1 MTQIFA
7 TTFTPTLSNL
17 IDEIVK
23 AASPGQLIEAWL
35 FNDAQTR
42 VAAEAKLAQQGIKA
56 RIRSAYKPLLHFFLE
71 DIDLAK
77 SGVADITV
85 RYPRHQ
91 NAADNRFLLET
102 YPLAALV
109 APALITFEALD
120 RCDCTYD
127 VILRGADGVE
137 TRHEVFAPNR
147 VHQDVVDETH
157 LSPTGWVRITD
168 ADGQIVRD
176 ERIETEHEAL
186 FARTMSAIADHDWGD
201 REPYFEELNI
211 TVDLPG
217 HDQKIAHG
225 HEVLSLHE
233 ALHEDFYFSLLEY
246 FQVKSGRPL
255 GDRGLQPGQIVP
267 EIRQVPSAGDG
278 DGETRVTVEL
288 RPLSKDETTGEMQQ
302 IDRATRPLTVAQI
315 RTELDGI
322 EGEEFHATS
331 RSGRILNARYHR
343 GTDLP
348 VMISGG
354 QHPNEISGVAGA
366 LRGAL
371 ELAKRD
377 GAHFTISPLE
387 NPDGYALHQR
397 LIVDNPFHMHHAARY
412 TALGDDMEY
421 RSGDGLYEKEIRVRA
436 RAISGASLHVNLH
449 GYPCHEWT
457 RPLSGYVPRGFGM
470 WTLPK
475 GFFLIMRHH
484 DEWSERAENFIDQVT
499 RKLAAIPGLLAFN
512 AAQIDLYRIHAGD
525 TGFRIINGFPCMI
538 SVDDR
543 HDVPLTLITEYP
555 DETIYGDAFIAAHT
569 AQMAT
574 VVAAY
579 DAWQNLDL
587 L

>member
-1 MTQIFA
+1 MTPIFA
-7 TTFTPTLSNL
+7 TTFAPTIRTLMNEL
-17 IDEIVK
+17 VK
-23 AASPGQLIEAWL
+23 TARPGQVIEAWL
-35 FNDAQTR
+35 FNDTQTR
-42 VAAEAKLAQQGIKA
+42 SAAEAELAGQGVTA

-71 DIDLAK
+71 DIDVTK
-77 SGVADITV
+77 SDIAEITV
-85 RYPRHQ
+85 RYPRHE

-109 APALITFEALD
+109 ASASITFEASD

-127 VILRGADGVE
+127 VILRGSDGAE

-147 VHQDVVDETH
+147 VHQDAVNETH
-157 LSPTGWVRITD
+157 LSPTGWVRIAD
-168 ADGQIVRD
+168 VDGQIVRD
-176 ERIETEHEAL
+176 ERIETEYEAL
-186 FARTMSAIADHDWGD
+186 FARTVTAIAGHDWGD
-201 REPYFEELNI
+201 QEPYFEELNI
-211 TVDLPG
+211 SVDLPG
-217 HDQKIAHG
+217 HDQKIAHA

-255 GDRGLQPGQIVP
+255 GDRGLQPGQIIP
-267 EIRQVPSAGDG
+267 EIRQISE
-278 DGETRVTVEL
+278 DGEARVTVEL

-302 IDRATRPLTVAQI
+302 IDHAIRPLSVAQI
-315 RTELDGI
+315 RAELDGI

-331 RSGRILNARYHR
+331 RSGRVLNARYHK

-354 QHPNEISGVAGA
+354 QHPNETSGVAGA

-397 LIVDNPFHMHHAARY
+397 LIVDNPTHMHHAARY

-421 RSGDGLYEKEIRVRA
+421 RSDDGLYEKEIRVRA

-449 GYPCHEWT
+449 GYPSHEWT

-512 AAQIDLYRIHAGD
+512 AAQIDLYRIHAFE

-538 SVDDR
+538 SIDDR

-555 DETIYGDAFIAAHT
+555 DETVYGDAFIAAHT

-579 DAWQNLDL
+579 DAWQILDL
-587 L
+587 NKP

>member
-7 TTFTPTLSNL
+7 TSFTPTIQTL
-17 IDEIVK
+17 IHDI
-23 AASPGQLIEAWL
+23 AASASPGQIVDAWL
-35 FNDAQTR
+35 FNDATTR
-42 VAAEAKLAQQGIKA
+42 RAAEAELAGQGITA

-71 DIDLAK
+71 DLDLAN
-77 SGVADITV
+77 SEVVGITV
-85 RYPRHQ
+85 RYPRHE

-109 APALITFEALD
+109 APAVIRFEAGE
-120 RCDCTYD
+120 RNNCTYD
-127 VILRGADGVE
+127 VILRADDGSQ

-147 VHQDVVDETH
+147 VHRDMVNETH
-157 LSPTGWVRITD
+157 LSPTGWLRMTD
-168 ADGQIVRD
+168 ADGNLVRD
-176 ERIETEHEAL
+176 DRIETEYEAL
-186 FARTMSAIADHDWGD
+186 FSQTMSAIAGHDWGKQ
-201 REPYFEELNI
+201 EPYFEELNI

-217 HDQKIAHG
+217 IDQKIAHG

-246 FQVKSGRPL
+246 FQIKSGRPL

-267 EIRQVPSAGDG
+267 EIRQSHEAGDAK
-278 DGETRVTVEL
+278 VTVEL
-288 RPLSKDETTGEMQQ
+288 RPLSKDETVGDVQSLDYA
-302 IDRATRPLTVAQI
+302 IRPLTVAQI
-315 RTELDGI
+315 RAELDVIG
-322 EGEEFHATS
+322 GADFHAVS
-331 RSGRILNARYHR
+331 RSGRQLNARYHK
-343 GTDLP
+343 GTGLP

-366 LRGAL
+366 LRGAQ

-397 LIVDNPFHMHHAARY
+397 LIVDNPTHMHHAARY

-436 RAISGASLHVNLH
+436 RAISGASLHINLH
-449 GYPCHEWT
+449 GYPSHEWT
-457 RPLSGYVPRGFGM
+457 RPLSGYVPRGFDM

-484 DEWSERAENFIDQVT
+484 DNWTDRAESFIDQVT
-499 RKLAAIPGLLAFN
+499 RKLAAIPGLLEFN
-512 AAQIDLYRIHAGD
+512 AAQINLYRIHAGE

-538 SVDDR
+538 SIDDR

-569 AQMAT
+569 AQKAT

-579 DAWQNLDL
+579 DAWQTLDL
-587 L
+587 EKSLI

>member
-7 TTFTPTLSNL
+7 TTFAPTIRTLMNEL
-17 IDEIVK
+17 VK
-23 AASPGQLIEAWL
+23 TARPGQVIEAWL
-35 FNDAQTR
+35 FNDTQTR
-42 VAAEAKLAQQGIKA
+42 SAAEAELAGQGVTA
-56 RIRSAYKPLLHFFLE
+56 RIRSTYKPLLHFFLE
-71 DIDLAK
+71 DIDVAK
-77 SGVADITV
+77 SDIAEITV
-85 RYPRHQ
+85 RYPRHE

-109 APALITFEALD
+109 ASASITFEASD

-127 VILRGADGVE
+127 VILRGSDGAE

-147 VHQDVVDETH
+147 VHQDAVNETH
-157 LSPTGWVRITD
+157 LSPTGWVRIAD
-168 ADGQIVRD
+168 VDGQIVRD
-176 ERIETEHEAL
+176 ERIETEYEAL
-186 FARTMSAIADHDWGD
+186 FARTMTAIAGHDWGD
-201 REPYFEELNI
+201 QEPYFEELNI
-211 TVDLPG
+211 SVDLPG
-217 HDQKIAHG
+217 HDQKIAHA

-246 FQVKSGRPL
+246 FQVKSGRSL
-255 GDRGLQPGQIVP
+255 GDRGLQPGQIIP
-267 EIRQVPSAGDG
+267 EIRQISE
-278 DGETRVTVEL
+278 DGEARVTVEL

-302 IDRATRPLTVAQI
+302 IDHAIRPLSVAQI
-315 RTELDGI
+315 RAELDGI

-331 RSGRILNARYHR
+331 RSGRVLNARYHK

-354 QHPNEISGVAGA
+354 QHPNETSGVAGA

-397 LIVDNPFHMHHAARY
+397 LIVDNPTHMHHAARY

-421 RSGDGLYEKEIRVRA
+421 RSDDGLYEKEIRVRA

-449 GYPCHEWT
+449 GYPSHEWT

-484 DEWSERAENFIDQVT
+484 DEWSEWAENFIDQVT

-512 AAQIDLYRIHAGD
+512 AAQIDLYRIHAGE

-538 SVDDR
+538 SIDDR

-555 DETIYGDAFIAAHT
+555 DETVYGDAFIAAHT

-579 DAWQNLDL
+579 DAWQILDL
-587 L
+587 NKP